1 MKVRS
6 LTQNQKQN
14 LDYKSASTR
23 ASTIVHHPKKK
34 NRLKKLANEAQ
45 LLSDSR
51 KTRHNPK
58 LQVLQLNP

>member
-14 LDYKSASTR
+14 LDHISARIR
-23 ASTIVHHPKKK
+23 ASTIVQHPKK
-34 NRLKKLANEAQ
+34 NRLKKLANEAH
-45 LLSDSR
+45 LLSDGR

>member
-14 LDYKSASTR
+14 LDHISARIR

-34 NRLKKLANEAQ
+34 KLANEAQ
-45 LLSDSR
+45 LLSDGR